1 MLTWREPR
9 RGFTIIEFMI
19 GLGIVALLMA
29 LGLPAFKDFL
39 ANGKIRNAAE
49 NLQSFLNQA
58 RSEAINRNQPVQFLL
73 FPDADYDTSQ
83 VALVTANTTGPN
95 YLIRVLNP
103 TSGAYTHVDWKN
115 GYEGSGMGATI
126 PAPATTVTATYLPM
140 ALGGVANII
149 TFKGLGGTLLGGQAV
164 FDIANTAAGA
174 CHTTG
179 TPSPIRCLRVT
190 VSVSGQ
196 IRMCD
201 PSVASSDTRAC

>member
-1 MLTWREPR
+1 MPR
-9 RGFTIIEFMI
+9 RRQPGFTLIEIMI
-19 GLGIVALLMA
+19 ALGIAAMLMA

-39 ANGKIRNAAE
+39 ANSKIRNAAE

-73 FPDADYDTSQ
+73 FADTDYDASQ
-83 VALVTANTTGPN
+83 VALATANTTGPN
-95 YLIRVLNP
+95 VLIRVLNP

-115 GYEGSGMGATI
+115 GYEGSGSASA
-126 PAPATTVTATYLPM
+126 APATTVTATYQPM
-140 ALGGVANII
+140 ALGGVADTI
-149 TFKGLGGTLLGGQAV
+149 TVKGLGGTLLGGQAI
-164 FDIANTAAGA
+164 FDIANTGAGA

-201 PSVASSDTRAC
+201 PSVAAGDPRAC